1 MSLDD
6 VELGESEEEL
16 FGADIIEADGGFG
29 INACAI
35 ERDDFSRTKAAVL
48 NARTNDKGA
57 GSGLCLTH

>member
-6 VELGESEEEL
+6 VELGESEKEL

-48 NARTNDKGA
+48 DA
-57 GSGLCLTH
+57 